1 VSLKKPTDLFEE
13 KRTLV
18 EDYSLIRSSQLK
30 DIEIPYSSESF
41 DRFKVK
47 FSNKPLEKVDEI
59 CEAISSLR
67 DELGTKLNQEDLE
80 HAMYA
85 YLAVLDENFKT
96 IETYVKNFNRKD
108 LSDLKHSVA
117 QLTALVNDVVEEQF
131 PKYTKQVKKSEVLV
145 SEKVSHFREDVYS
158 VRDEV
163 ENKLKEIADVIDTNL
178 EYFNGQ
184 VQETIKKV
192 ESNVNLVNENI
203 KTANN
208 LSKSLT
214 ERISKDNKRISKLE
228 SFIDESI
235 DETKKEVDKK
245 ISEIKSEILVNE
257 HHIKE
262 VDSSLIEIDKKID
275 EVKSEIIA
283 TENHIKEV
291 DSSLMER
298 IDNVDFELKERIEN
312 VDQYLQENH
321 KDLLRLRV
329 EVFSEIKSLPI
340 GNLQENLIR
349 LEEKIEF
356 IRETYSKI
364 NIEEVVNE
372 VISEGLLNEP
382 SQTKNKD
389 PLTPLNQK
397 FVTLDQ
403 LQEHYR
409 LFLNRVQEQL
419 STLGGGGETRLKYLD
434 DIVGIATN
442 ASAYDGQYL
451 RYDHTL
457 GKFVFSTP
465 AADYSVDNWVDGPE
479 GVYTQS
485 RVGVGITTPQVQ
497 LDVVGTTQIIGQV
510 NITGNMNVSGI
521 VTATDFDSLS
531 DVNLKTNVVVI
542 ENPLDKVVQLRG
554 VNFDWKADNR
564 PSMGVIA
571 QEVEEILPQL
581 VHGHE
586 TKTVNYNGL
595 IGLLIECVKKQQEEI
610 NELKKRLP

>member
-145 SEKVSHFREDVYS
+145 SEKVSHFKQDVYS

-163 ENKLKEIADVIDTNL
+163 ENKLREIADVIDTNL
-178 EYFNGQ
+178 EYFNEQ
-184 VQETIKKV
+184 VQGSIKKV
-192 ESNVNLVNENI
+192 ESNVNLVNQNI
-203 KTANN
+203 KTTNN
-208 LSKSLT
+208 LSKTLT
-214 ERISKDNKRISKLE
+214 EKIAKGNKKISKLE

-235 DETKKEVDKK
+235 
-245 ISEIKSEILVNE
+245 SEIKSEIVIN
-257 HHIKE
+257 
-262 VDSSLIEIDKKID
+262 D
-275 EVKSEIIA
+275 
-283 TENHIKEV
+283 
-291 DSSLMER
+291 ER
-298 IDNVDFELKERIEN
+298 IKKVDTSLSERIEN
-312 VDQYLQENH
+312 VDQYLQENC
-321 KDLLRLRV
+321 KNLLDLRS
-329 EVFSEIKSLPI
+329 EVFDEISNLQI
-340 GNLQENLIR
+340 GNLQENIKR
-349 LEEKIEF
+349 LEDKINF

-364 NIEEVVNE
+364 KPEEVAKE
-372 VISEGLLNEP
+372 IISEATLSEP
-382 SQTKNKD
+382 PNTKNSD
-389 PLTPLNQK
+389 PLTPLNQN
-397 FVTLDQ
+397 FVTVEK

-409 LFLNRVQEQL
+409 LFLSRVQEQI
-419 STLGGGGETRLKYLD
+419 STLGGGGETQLKYLD

-485 RVGVGITTPQVQ
+485 RVGVGITTPQFQ

-510 NITGNMNVSGI
+510 NVTGNINVSGI

-531 DVNLKTNVVVI
+531 DANLKTNVVVI
-542 ENPLDKVVQLRG
+542 DNPLDKVTQLRG
-554 VNFDWKADNR
+554 VNFDWKENNR
-564 PSMGVIA
+564 ASMGVIA

-610 NELKKRLP
+610 EELKKRLP

>member
-1 VSLKKPTDLFEE
+1 MSLKKPTDLFEE

-145 SEKVSHFREDVYS
+145 SEKVSHFKQDVYS

-163 ENKLKEIADVIDTNL
+163 ENKLREIADVIDTNL
-178 EYFNGQ
+178 EYFNEQ
-184 VQETIKKV
+184 VQGSIKKV
-192 ESNVNLVNENI
+192 ESNVNLVNQNI
-203 KTANN
+203 KTTNN
-208 LSKSLT
+208 LSKTLT
-214 ERISKDNKRISKLE
+214 EKIAKGNKKISKLE

-235 DETKKEVDKK
+235 
-245 ISEIKSEILVNE
+245 SEIKSEIVIN
-257 HHIKE
+257 
-262 VDSSLIEIDKKID
+262 D
-275 EVKSEIIA
+275 
-283 TENHIKEV
+283 
-291 DSSLMER
+291 ER
-298 IDNVDFELKERIEN
+298 IKKVDTSLSERIEN
-312 VDQYLQENH
+312 VDQYLQENC
-321 KDLLRLRV
+321 KNLLDLRS
-329 EVFSEIKSLPI
+329 EVFDEISNLQI
-340 GNLQENLIR
+340 GNLQENIKR
-349 LEEKIEF
+349 LEDKINF

-364 NIEEVVNE
+364 KPEEVAKE
-372 VISEGLLNEP
+372 IISEATLSEP
-382 SQTKNKD
+382 PNTKNSD
-389 PLTPLNQK
+389 PLTPLDQN
-397 FVTLDQ
+397 FVTVEK

-409 LFLNRVQEQL
+409 LFLSRVQEQI
-419 STLGGGGETRLKYLD
+419 STLGGGGETQLKYLD

-485 RVGVGITTPQVQ
+485 RVGVGITTPQFQ

-510 NITGNMNVSGI
+510 NVTGNINVSGI

-531 DVNLKTNVVVI
+531 DANLKTNVVVI
-542 ENPLDKVVQLRG
+542 DNPLDKVTQLRG
-554 VNFDWKADNR
+554 VNFDWKENNR
-564 PSMGVIA
+564 ASMGVIA

-610 NELKKRLP
+610 EELKKRLP